1 MGIAGLW
8 KILHAHRDAKIVPE
22 TVYID
27 GWYLVLRVAT
37 AMQTVAEEYRTEV
50 IQRTIL
56 SRRKGIISMRPKNII
71 IVYDGVGV
79 ALLKLPRATPRADD
93 AVISSVV
100 VNVRDIFGDI
110 ASIIQ
115 LQPGI
120 EADDYIISN
129 ATPVDA
135 IISDD
140 SDMLVAGTPVIRFNG
155 DVYLPDDVLMD
166 LGRGVGATVSLET
179 FKKAAEIAR
188 GDKRTGMGIIA
199 ALRDVLARG

>member
-1 MGIAGLW
+1 M
-8 KILHAHRDAKIVPE
+8 
-22 TVYID
+22 
-27 GWYLVLRVAT
+27 
-37 AMQTVAEEYRTEV
+37 
-50 IQRTIL
+50 
-56 SRRKGIISMRPKNII
+56 
-71 IVYDGVGV
+71 
-79 ALLKLPRATPRADD
+79 
-93 AVISSVV
+93 
-100 VNVRDIFGDI
+100 RDIFGDI